1 MFKNGF
7 SRFRIVVVVY
17 MLFAITF
24 QPVRILFG
32 QDSPCV
38 QAAYD
43 RFNAKQQQ
51 LGEQFHSDTAYI
63 VWKYGR
69 DIDSCNAIL
78 MLELAAITFWEGGKL
93 AACNLDPEPIT
104 RMMCIDIVL
113 FDAGLLVLLATGQR
127 VICGDAAWVD
137 YAAAFFP
144 FYNKL
149 QEDYHANWDRLNHE
163 YYACF
168 NGGNG

>member
-1 MFKNGF
+1 MIKNGF
-7 SRFRIVVVVY
+7 SRFRVVVIVY

-24 QPVRILFG
+24 QPVRFLFG
-32 QDSPCV
+32 QNSPCV

-43 RFNAKQQQ
+43 RFNAKDQQ

-69 DIDSCNAIL
+69 DISTCDNIL
-78 MLELAAITFWEGGKL
+78 MLELAAIAYWEGGKL
-93 AACNLDPEPIT
+93 VVCNLDPEPIT
-104 RMMCIDIVL
+104 RMMCIEIVL
-113 FDAGLLVLLATGQR
+113 FDASLLVALATAHR
-127 VICGDAAWVD
+127 IICGDAAWVD

-149 QEDYHANWDRLNHE
+149 QEDYNANWARLAQE
-163 YYACF
+163 YDACF
-168 NGGNG
+168 NG